1 MALIKILLFTA
12 IPYARHSTTHAIPYC
27 FWSGSLLVNIGII
40 FGPGIICGPV
50 QCRSGQNATLWQLLR
65 EQLEKPN
72 RLNNRSAPSS
82 LKRLFP
88 LSIIIIQVAEESIFG
103 VEQHFQARVRRF
115 SLYEPTLNHWITHLL
130 FSYLANWRTKAHKN
144 VTVTVNRDSYRIIRT
159 PSKAIKLEDS
169 LPYPLVKNKTLVI
182 CDHGG
187 QEE

>member
-1 MALIKILLFTA
+1 M
-12 IPYARHSTTHAIPYC
+12 HAIPLPMPFLTVFDRDH
-27 FWSGSLLVNIGII
+27 FWW
-40 FGPGIICGPV
+40 
-50 QCRSGQNATLWQLLR
+50 TLASFSVLESFADLSSADQVRMRRCAQLLR

-144 VTVTVNRDSYRIIRT
+144 VTVTVNRDSYRIIWT
-159 PSKAIKLEDS
+159 PLKSNQIRGFFTVPSRKK
-169 LPYPLVKNKTLVI
+169 
-182 CDHGG
+182 
-187 QEE
+187 